1 MRLKNSLHQFLFLW
15 IPVLFTVCLFF
26 GSACAQTSSAN
37 PNSPESVPV
46 ADSIRQL
53 QLQVQQLQ
61 AAMQEMKDET
71 GRYRAETLELRHEL
85 QATRAKLDAIHSAPT
100 AVSFRAPEPQLSQ
113 EPEKNQLESSSA
125 NSKTIDER
133 MTRLEEDQQLL
144 SGKVEDQ
151 YQTKVESGSKYRVKL
166 SGILLMNL
174 FSNTGYV
181 DHFEIPSVALPATL
195 SQTGGNTGGS
205 FGATFRQSQLGLEV
219 HGPMLAGARTSGNF
233 VADFL
238 GEFPEAVNGAVSGTL
253 RLRTGTGRLDWSKTS
268 VVAGIDGIFFSPLY
282 PTSFASLA
290 IPAFTYSGNLYG
302 WTPQVRIEHRWTPSE
317 YSTVTL
323 SGGILDP
330 LTGETPPNEFLR
342 IAGAGESSRQPAY
355 ATRLAWTRR
364 VFGQPLTLGA
374 GGYYS
379 RENWGFNRNINGWA
393 ANTDWIVPFGQHF
406 NLSGKF
412 YTGRAIGGLG
422 AGIGRS
428 AVFNGSLSDPATTVR
443 GLQSTGGWAQLQFKP
458 FPKLEFNGAVGQDNV
473 KAGDLRGF
481 TETTGYF
488 DENLNRNRSEFIN
501 FIYRPRSNL
510 LFSTEFRTFHTF
522 TINGT
527 SSRANQL
534 NLIMGVLF

>member
-1 MRLKNSLHQFLFLW
+1 MQLKNSLHQFLS
-15 IPVLFTVCLFF
+15 IPILLTVWLFS
-26 GSACAQTSSAN
+26 GSACAQTNSAN
-37 PNSPESVPV
+37 PGSSEGASV

-85 QATRAKLDAIHSAPT
+85 AAAREKLESIHAAPT
-100 AVSFRAPEPQLSQ
+100 AVAFRTAGPPGPQ
-113 EPEKNQLESSSA
+113 EPEKNQSESSSA
-125 NSKTIDER
+125 DSKTIDER
-133 MTRLEEDQQLL
+133 ITRLEEDQQLL

-166 SGILLMNL
+166 SG
-174 FSNTGYV
+174 
-181 DHFEIPSVALPATL
+181 
-195 SQTGGNTGGS
+195 
-205 FGATFRQSQLGLEV
+205 
-219 HGPMLAGARTSGNF
+219 HGPTLAGAKTSGHF
-233 VADFL
+233 VADFF
-238 GEFPEAVNGAVSGTL
+238 GEFPETVNGSASGSL
-253 RLRTGTGRLDWSKTS
+253 HIRTGTARMDWSRTS
-268 VVAGIDGIFFSPLY
+268 VVAGMDGIFFSPLY

-290 IPAFTYSGNLYG
+290 VPALTYSGNLYG
-302 WTPQVRIEHRWTPSE
+302 FVPQVRIEHRWTPSE

-330 LTGETPPNEFLR
+330 LTGETPPQEFLR
-342 IAGAGESSRQPAY
+342 IPGAGESSRQPAY
-355 ATRLAWTRR
+355 AARLAWSRR
-364 VFGQPLTLGA
+364 VFGQPLTIGA

-379 RENWGFNRNINGWA
+379 RENWGFNRNINGWV

-428 AVFNGSLSDPATTVR
+428 VVFNGSLGDRTTIVR

-481 TETTGYF
+481 TQTTGYF
-488 DENLNRNRSEFIN
+488 DEDLNRNRSAFIN

-510 LFSTEFRTFHTF
+510 LFSTEFRTLHTF
-522 TINGT
+522 SVDGT
-527 SSRANQL
+527 NSRANQL